1 MARLLITDDDPA
13 ILGLIR
19 AILEPEGFEIAEAH
33 NGIEAVEAVEHSDFD
48 LLILDIMMPE
58 MDGLEACRRI
68 RQFSDVP
75 IIFLSAKDEEADT
88 VIGFA
93 LGADDYITKPFK
105 PRELT
110 ARVRAGTPLHLQ
122 TRQCSKRPIS
132 LSTCALT
139 VRPCTRSTLTSR
151 PKNSTF

>member
-48 LLILDIMMPE
+48 LIILDIMMPE

-88 VIGFA
+88 RT
-93 LGADDYITKPFK
+93 D
-105 PRELT
+105 
-110 ARVRAGTPLHLQ
+110 
-122 TRQCSKRPIS
+122 
-132 LSTCALT
+132 
-139 VRPCTRSTLTSR
+139 RPCARTAAQERCSIYKRDDARSGRYRYRPTRSQCNLTRARS
-151 PKNSTF
+151 

>member
-58 MDGLEACRRI
+58 IE
-68 RQFSDVP
+68 
-75 IIFLSAKDEEADT
+75 
-88 VIGFA
+88 GFA
-93 LGADDYITKPFK
+93 SSRMCRSSSFRPKMK
-105 PRELT
+105 R
-110 ARVRAGTPLHLQ
+110 Q
-122 TRQCSKRPIS
+122 TR
-132 LSTCALT
+132 
-139 VRPCTRSTLTSR
+139 
-151 PKNSTF
+151 

>member
-58 MDGLEACRRI
+58 MASKHAE
-68 RQFSDVP
+68 
-75 IIFLSAKDEEADT
+75 
-88 VIGFA
+88 GFA
-93 LGADDYITKPFK
+93 SSRMCRSSSFRPKMK
-105 PRELT
+105 R
-110 ARVRAGTPLHLQ
+110 Q
-122 TRQCSKRPIS
+122 TR
-132 LSTCALT
+132 
-139 VRPCTRSTLTSR
+139 
-151 PKNSTF
+151 

>member
-33 NGIEAVEAVEHSDFD
+33 NGIEAVEHSDFD

-75 IIFLSAKDEEADT
+75 
-88 VIGFA
+88 
-93 LGADDYITKPFK
+93 
-105 PRELT
+105 
-110 ARVRAGTPLHLQ
+110 LHLPFGQ
-122 TRQCSKRPIS
+122 R
-132 LSTCALT
+132 
-139 VRPCTRSTLTSR
+139 
-151 PKNSTF
+151 

>member
-68 RQFSDVP
+68 ASSQICRSSSFRP
-75 IIFLSAKDEEADT
+75 KM
-88 VIGFA
+88 
-93 LGADDYITKPFK
+93 K
-105 PRELT
+105 R
-110 ARVRAGTPLHLQ
+110 Q
-122 TRQCSKRPIS
+122 TR
-132 LSTCALT
+132 
-139 VRPCTRSTLTSR
+139 
-151 PKNSTF
+151 